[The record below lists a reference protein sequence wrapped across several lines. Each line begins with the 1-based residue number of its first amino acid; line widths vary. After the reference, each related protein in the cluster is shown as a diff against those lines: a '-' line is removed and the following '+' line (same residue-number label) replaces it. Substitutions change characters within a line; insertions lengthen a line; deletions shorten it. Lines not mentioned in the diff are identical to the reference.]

1 MELHR
6 VTLENCAQATGLVIV
21 IDVLRAFSTAAYAF
35 NAGANR
41 IILVSDHHEA
51 LALRDE
57 MPGALAMGEIDGL
70 PPPGFDFGNSPVQVA
85 NADVNGR
92 TLIQRT
98 SSGTQGVVR
107 SVNADGLVVASFVC
121 AQATVDFVQRKQ
133 PQRVTFVIT
142 GQRQDGRGD
151 EDAACADYL
160 QALLRGE
167 RPDPAPFLHRV
178 RDSKNG
184 RYLRSVDVPNMLHQ
198 DVDYAVALDRFD
210 FAMPVQRRE
219 GQLVVTAVG
228 GSLPDY

>member
-1 MELHR
+1 MEFHR

-21 IDVLRAFSTAAYAF
+21 IDVLRAFTTAAFALEG
-35 NAGANR
+35 GAEK
-41 IILVSDHHEA
+41 IILVSGHDEA
-51 LALRDE
+51 LALRDA
-57 MPGALAMGEIDGL
+57 MPGALVMGEIDGL
-70 PPPGFDFGNSPVQVA
+70 PPPGFDLGNSPAQFEDGA
-85 NADVNGR
+85 VNGR

-107 SVNADGLVVASFVC
+107 SVNADGLLVASFVV
-121 AQATVDFVQRKQ
+121 AQATVDYVQQQR
-133 PQRVTFVIT
+133 PQAVTFVIT
-142 GQRQDGRGD
+142 GYRPDGRGD

-167 RPDPAPFLHRV
+167 RPDPASFLQRV

-184 RYLRSVDVPNMLHQ
+184 RFLRSPDVPSALHQ
-198 DVDYAVALDRFD
+198 DVDCAVALDRFD

-228 GSLPDY
+228 GSLPDC